1 MAVPSGGA
9 KAVLDALL
17 QGAREIPAEK
27 LRGVVRVVAASAVE
41 DLLRRGGGDG
51 ETAARVAALETERE
65 QLEGD
70 LRRQMERVK
79 HLEGKLR
86 EAAGGAGGPGAE
98 PAGPA
103 PDFLE
108 MVEQPDYAGIVTE
121 IGEARETLGRLEAR
135 FGAAPGEGV
144 RQLATAILRAL
155 GNEDEAPAEASTG
168 PTLPGADA
176 IRSRL
181 EQIEGELQRDG
192 SALGILFE
200 AMLDGNGTVSLV
212 GELLSLVSRDQ
223 GYAGEVRSLRK
234 ALDLLQQV
242 PEAKPAA

>member
-1 MAVPSGGA
+1 MPTEGS

-17 QGAREIPAEK
+17 QGAREIPAER
-27 LRGVVRVVAASAVE
+27 LRGTVRVVAASAVE
-41 DLLRRGGGDG
+41 ELLRRGGGDG

-70 LRRQMERVK
+70 LRHQMERVK

-86 EAAGGAGGPGAE
+86 EAAEGAGGAAPEPG
-98 PAGPA
+98 GPA

-108 MVEQPDYAGIVTE
+108 LVEQPDYAGIVSE
-121 IGEARETLGRLEAR
+121 IGEAREAVGRIEAR
-135 FGAAPGEGV
+135 FGTAPGEGV

-155 GNEDEAPAEASTG
+155 GDEDEAPAEAASG

-223 GYAGEVRSLRK
+223 GYVGEVRTLRQT
-234 ALDLLQQV
+234 LDLLLQL
-242 PEAKPAA
+242 PEPKPTG